1 MIGIHTCNGLYL
13 QPKYGYTIA
22 GQYKTSL
29 AVAWHC
35 IKHIM
40 LFYVNYS
47 SFDFYKSPEYF
58 FI

>member
-1 MIGIHTCNGLYL
+1 MIGIHTCNELYL

-29 AVAWHC
+29 AVAWHF

-47 SFDFYKSPEYF
+47 PFDFY
-58 FI
+58 